1 MKSKALLLICAAVLL
16 IGLAV
21 APARSQ
27 QRQVVDE
34 VIAQVNDEIITLSN
48 LKAATKR
55 QIEALKQQGKT
66 EAQATADANAQRD
79 QLLSV
84 LITEQLLMQKGKE
97 LGFAAE
103 VEEEVN
109 RRLAEA
115 ATINQTSTGRLEE
128 FKPRLRLELMSEK
141 VFESEVDA
149 KVFFKL
155 TLNELQEYYNAHK
168 EKFRRPESV
177 TLSEILLRTHGS
189 DELRVRAKAE
199 TLVTQLRGG
208 ADFRKLAIANSER
221 EKNGKRMALTDGGK
235 VGTFQLPMLRKDLA
249 AAIKDVKTG
258 GVTDPIKSAEGYQIL
273 RVDERTPLGNPVFNQ
288 DRVREAITIERSPQ
302 AHAEYLQ
309 RLRAEAYIEIA
320 KEYQSALTSH
330 QQ

>member
-1 MKSKALLLICAAVLL
+1 MKSKALLPICAAVLV

-66 EAQATADANAQRD
+66 ETQAAAEANAQRD

-84 LITEQLLMQKGKE
+84 LITEQLLMQKGKK

-115 ATINQTSTGRLEE
+115 AAINQTSTARLDE
-128 FKPRLRLELMSEK
+128 FKPRLRLRPLSGKEVQSEG
-141 VFESEVDA
+141 DA
-149 KVFFKL
+149 
-155 TLNELQEYYNAHK
+155 HG
-168 EKFRRPESV
+168 
-177 TLSEILLRTHGS
+177 ILHT
-189 DELRVRAKAE
+189 
-199 TLVTQLRGG
+199 
-208 ADFRKLAIANSER
+208 
-221 EKNGKRMALTDGGK
+221 
-235 VGTFQLPMLRKDLA
+235 
-249 AAIKDVKTG
+249 
-258 GVTDPIKSAEGYQIL
+258 
-273 RVDERTPLGNPVFNQ
+273 
-288 DRVREAITIERSPQ
+288 
-302 AHAEYLQ
+302 
-309 RLRAEAYIEIA
+309 
-320 KEYQSALTSH
+320 
-330 QQ
+330 

>member
-1 MKSKALLLICAAVLL
+1 MKSKALLPICAAVLV
-16 IGLAV
+16 IGVAV

-109 RRLAEA
+109 RRLAAA
-115 ATINQTSTGRLEE
+115 ATINQTSTARLDE

-155 TLNELQEYYNAHK
+155 TLNELQEYYN
-168 EKFRRPESV
+168 
-177 TLSEILLRTHGS
+177 
-189 DELRVRAKAE
+189 
-199 TLVTQLRGG
+199 
-208 ADFRKLAIANSER
+208 
-221 EKNGKRMALTDGGK
+221 
-235 VGTFQLPMLRKDLA
+235 
-249 AAIKDVKTG
+249 
-258 GVTDPIKSAEGYQIL
+258 
-273 RVDERTPLGNPVFNQ
+273 
-288 DRVREAITIERSPQ
+288 
-302 AHAEYLQ
+302 
-309 RLRAEAYIEIA
+309 
-320 KEYQSALTSH
+320 
-330 QQ
+330 

>member
-1 MKSKALLLICAAVLL
+1 
-16 IGLAV
+16 
-21 APARSQ
+21 
-27 QRQVVDE
+27 
-34 VIAQVNDEIITLSN
+34 
-48 LKAATKR
+48 
-55 QIEALKQQGKT
+55 
-66 EAQATADANAQRD
+66 
-79 QLLSV
+79 V

-115 ATINQTSTGRLEE
+115 TATNKTASARLDE
-128 FKPRLRLELMSEK
+128 FRPRLRLELMSEK

-155 TLNELQEYYNAHK
+155 TLSELQEYYNAHK

-189 DELRVRAKAE
+189 DELQARAKAE

-235 VGTFQLPMLRKDLA
+235 VGTFQLPMLREDLA
-249 AAIKDVKTG
+249 AAIKDVKAG
-258 GVTDPIKSAEGYQIL
+258 GVTNPIKSAEGYQIL

-309 RLRAEAYIEIA
+309 RLRTEAYIEIA
-320 KEYQSALTSH
+320 KEYQSAITPRP
-330 QQ
+330 Q